1 MSEEKLLKT
10 PVGSIKDLIAKETV
24 IVSPD
29 TKIKD
34 ILAKIIKDTRS
45 RHAYIVDKNNVLIG
59 SIRVNN
65 VIQYLFPTT
74 VLLDSADSFHIGSF
88 MEYSAAKLAKDI
100 MNTSPIYVFE
110 DTPLAEMITIMTREK
125 INELPVVDK
134 NQKIIGEVNVLE
146 IIAKYLMNNS

>member
-1 MSEEKLLKT
+1 MSEEILLKT
-10 PVGSIKDLIAKETV
+10 RVRSIKHLIVNETA

-34 ILAKIIKDTRS
+34 VLAKIIKDTRS

-74 VLLDSADSFHIGSF
+74 VLFDNADSFHVGSF
-88 MEYSAAKLAKDI
+88 MEYSTAKLAKDI
-100 MNTSPIYVFE
+100 MNTNPIYVFE

-125 INELPVVDK
+125 VNELPIVDK
-134 NQKIIGEVNVLE
+134 NLKILGEVNVL
-146 IIAKYLMNNS
+146 

>member
-74 VLLDSADSFHIGSF
+74 VLLDSADSFYIGSF